1 MNLSSGCFSAAVILV
16 ALSGAVSAN
25 GFEFTGSAENREG
38 EPLYVERHQVEG
50 ACENGVFRPL
60 EHRVTYTRQTEGNGE
75 PFAEKSLVYRPSAIR
90 PTVDFRQPDFGES
103 LKITYPASDSVSV
116 EWQQPEGNTKR
127 FSTEVSAN
135 LVVDAGFDNL
145 VRRHWNKVISGE
157 SVKFRFLAPTRG
169 TDYAFILEPAQNTD
183 VKADHVVQIRPDSL
197 VLNFL
202 VDPIVLGY
210 DDRGALT
217 AYSGLTNV
225 RENTDQ
231 NYTAAILYAINTYP
245 ECQLTP

>member
-1 MNLSSGCFSAAVILV
+1 M
-16 ALSGAVSAN
+16 
-25 GFEFTGSAENREG
+25 
-38 EPLYVERHQVEG
+38 
-50 ACENGVFRPL
+50 
-60 EHRVTYTRQTEGNGE
+60 
-75 PFAEKSLVYRPSAIR
+75 
-90 PTVDFRQPDFGES
+90 
-103 LKITYPASDSVSV
+103 
-116 EWQQPEGNTKR
+116 
-127 FSTEVSAN
+127 
-135 LVVDAGFDNL
+135 VDAGFDNL